1 MNDKIFGYVGLA
13 KRAGK
18 LSDGTDAVI
27 TSVRTNKAKLVILSQ
42 DASVAT
48 AKKVTD
54 KCSYYKVRLI
64 TYGQME
70 TLGNAVGREVAAC
83 VSVNDK
89 NFADAVL
96 AVINNVK

>member
-18 LSDGTDAVI
+18 LSDGTDAVVASI
-27 TSVRTNKAKLVILSQ
+27 RSNKAKLVILTHN
-42 DASVAT
+42 ASAAT

-70 TLGNAVGREVAAC
+70 TLGNAVGREFTAC

-89 NFADAVL
+89 NFADAIL
-96 AVINNVK
+96 KSSD